1 MARREAT
8 VEVRRAPCRECRHRD
23 LGENL
28 TGGPAAAHLE
38 SSKGGLAAARPETR
52 QAVRRQGSSAWAVV
66 PAGAR
71 IARLRGRRKAA
82 PRRRR
87 RPTRYSSFQTPEIAR
102 PRSLTARLAG
112 EGRSLRPHV
121 VRI

>member
-23 LGENL
+23 LGEK
-28 TGGPAAAHLE
+28 PKE
-38 SSKGGLAAARPETR
+38 GLAAARSETR

-71 IARLRGRRKAA
+71 IERLRGRRKAA
-82 PRRRR
+82 PRRRQ